1 MSDGITSTGVTGLED
16 LLRRLDQ
23 VPLAL
28 SRTVARD
35 GLQEAGEL
43 IEGVAEQTAPRG
55 PTGDLEEDIIV
66 VVRVSG
72 DLASNKVL
80 VGPGYP
86 GPGIK
91 TRKRGRYAGQVDSTT
106 SPGVY
111 GGFVE
116 RGHGE
121 PGYSWA
127 SRFGTAKQRRR
138 TGRQVELGSHDV
150 PPHPWLK
157 PAFDQVQDAAINV
170 LANRTK
176 EALDRIDTLV
186 S

>member
-1 MSDGITSTGVTGLED
+1 MIGQITGLDE

-23 VPLAL
+23 IPLAL
-28 SRTVARD
+28 SRNVAKD
-35 GLQEAGEL
+35 ALQQAGEV
-43 IEGVAEQTAPRG
+43 IQKAAEASAPRLSG
-55 PTGDLEEDIIV
+55 ELAEDIVV

-86 GPGIK
+86 GPGMK
-91 TRKRGRYAGQVDSTT
+91 TRLRGRYAGRQDSTT

-116 RGHGE
+116 RGHGM

-127 SRFGTAKQRRR
+127 SRFGSARQRRR
-138 TGRQVELGSHDV
+138 TGRQIELGSHDV
-150 PPHPWLK
+150 PPHPWLA
-157 PAFDQVQDAAINV
+157 PAFASSQDEAVQV
-170 LANRTK
+170 LADRTA
-176 EALDRIDTLV
+176 EALNRIDQLIGT
-186 S
+186 